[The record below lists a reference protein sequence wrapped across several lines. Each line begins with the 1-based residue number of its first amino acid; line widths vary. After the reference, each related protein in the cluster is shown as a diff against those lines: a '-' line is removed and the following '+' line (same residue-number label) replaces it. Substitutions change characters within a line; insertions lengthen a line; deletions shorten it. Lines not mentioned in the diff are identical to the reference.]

1 MLKYKLLED
10 FFMQQE
16 NYTPMIMQYLEIK
29 KANPGVLIMFRLGDF
44 YEFFFEDAV
53 LVSKVLQL
61 VLTRKAA
68 GNNQKIPMC
77 GIPYHASNAYLSKLV
92 NAGYKVG
99 IVEQLEDPS
108 AAKGIVE
115 RGIVQI
121 VTPGAVIDFEETHNN
136 FIVAIDETLVDY
148 AVCYADV
155 STGDI
160 AVMRLDKN
168 SSSLANLIANL
179 GAKEIVVS
187 SMFDPKLVKNIE
199 QTFNVVTSFEDDNS
213 LRPNYQDIFVN
224 VKDQGLIRV
233 AARLINYLVKIERRD
248 LNYFKL
254 INVSQPQ
261 DFLQIDQ
268 FSRVNLE
275 LTRTIR
281 SEDKYGSLF
290 WLLDET
296 KTAMGRRLLKTYIN
310 QPLRDLNKIYR
321 RQLMIDALTVNFIT
335 REESKDALQE
345 IYDFERIIAR
355 ISFGN
360 ANPKELLRLKQ
371 SLKAFEAL
379 RAKILKLD
387 SPELQEL
394 VKRAFDST
402 ALINLL
408 EKAISEEAPLVIA
421 NGDIFNLGYNKELDE
436 LIKISKHSRQ
446 YILELEEQEKEKTGI
461 KNLKIGYNRVFGYY
475 IEITNSQLDL
485 VKDEYGYIRK
495 QTTKNGERFINEAL
509 KEKESQILSA
519 EERKLELEKHLYYEL
534 LSEIKTYTR
543 KIQVIADIVAELDVM
558 ISLTSVAINHN
569 FVKPTFNHKR
579 GIIVK
584 NGRHPV
590 VDTVLKKN
598 KYVANDIYM
607 DEATDILL
615 ITGPNMGGKS
625 TYMRQLALIVILAQ
639 MGSFVPAES
648 ASLMIFDQIFTRIG
662 ASDDLVSG
670 QSTFMVEMSEANI
683 ALRNA
688 TENSLLIFDEIGRG
702 TATYD
707 GMALAQA
714 MIEYVASNI
723 KAKTVFSTHY
733 HELTFL
739 ENEIPNLK
747 NVHVEV
753 KENKDDITFLYKVK
767 DGPMNKSYGINVATL
782 ADLPYP
788 IIKRAKEVLSSLE
801 NGHKIETSFSEVKE
815 NTASI
820 IDLLEE
826 IKTIDPNRLTPL
838 QALDALVKFK
848 QRLDDNE

>member
-1 MLKYKLLED
+1 
-10 FFMQQE
+10 MQQE

>member
-1 MLKYKLLED
+1 MNN
-10 FFMQQE
+10 E
-16 NYTPMIMQYLEIK
+16 NYTPMIMQYLDIK

-53 LVSKVLQL
+53 LASKVLQL

-77 GIPYHASNAYLSKLV
+77 GIPYHAVSSYLSKLV
-92 NAGYKVG
+92 GAGHKVG

-108 AAKGIVE
+108 LAKGLVD

-148 AVCYADV
+148 AICYADV

-160 AVMRLDKN
+160 SVIRLDKSTN
-168 SSSLANLIANL
+168 SLANFISNL

-187 SMFDPKLVKNIE
+187 TMFDQKLCKKLE
-199 QTFNVVTSFEDDNS
+199 TAFNLVTSFEDDNA
-213 LRPNYQDIFVN
+213 LKPQYQELFTH
-224 VKDQGLIRV
+224 VKDVGLMRV
-233 AARLINYLVKIERRD
+233 GARLINYLVKIEKRE
-248 LNYFKL
+248 LGYFKL
-254 INVSQPQ
+254 INVSHPT
-261 DFLQIDQ
+261 DYLQIDS

-281 SEDKYGSLF
+281 SEDKFGSLF

-296 KTAMGRRLLKTYIN
+296 KTAMGRRLLKNFIN
-310 QPLRDLNKIYR
+310 QPLRDLAKIYR
-321 RQLMIDALTVNFIT
+321 RQLIIDALTVNFIS
-335 REESKDALQE
+335 REEAKNLLED

-371 SLKAFEAL
+371 SLKSFKEIKQ
-379 RAKILKLD
+379 KIELLNN
-387 SPELQEL
+387 PELSDL
-394 VKRAFDST
+394 VGRSFDST
-402 ALINLL
+402 PLIDLL
-408 EKAISEEAPLVIA
+408 EKSISEDAPLVIA
-421 NGDIFNLGYNKELDE
+421 NGDIFNYGYDKELDE
-436 LIKISKHSRQ
+436 LIRISKNSRQ
-446 YILELEEQEKEKTGI
+446 FILELEEQEKAITGI

-475 IEITNSQLDL
+475 IEVTNSQLDL

-495 QTTKNGERFINEAL
+495 QTTKNGERFINETL
-509 KEKESQILSA
+509 KEKEAQILSA
-519 EERKLELEKHLYYEL
+519 EERKGELEKHLYQEL
-534 LSEIKTYTR
+534 LLEIKKYTR

-558 ISLTSVAINHN
+558 ISLTNVSINHN
-569 FVKPTFNHKR
+569 FVKPTFNQNR
-579 GIIVK
+579 TILVK
-584 NGRHPV
+584 AGRHPV

-598 KYVANDIYM
+598 KYVANDIVM
-607 DEATDILL
+607 DKETDILL

-648 ASLMIFDQIFTRIG
+648 ANLMVFDQIFTRIG

-670 QSTFMVEMSEANI
+670 QSTFMVEMSEANV
-683 ALRNA
+683 ALRNSTA
-688 TENSLLIFDEIGRG
+688 NSLLIFDEIGRG

-714 MIEYVASNI
+714 MIEFVATNI

-739 ENEIPNLK
+739 EDEIANLK
-747 NVHVEV
+747 NIHVEV

-767 DGPMNKSYGINVATL
+767 TGPMNKSYGINVATL

-788 IIKRAKEVLSSLE
+788 IIKRAKEVLHHL
-801 NGHKIETSFSEVKE
+801 ETSGHTITNYTTPITNET
-815 NTASI
+815 NTKISP
-820 IDLLEE
+820 DLLEE
-826 IKTIDPNRLTPL
+826 IKAIDPNRLTPL
-838 QALDALVKFK
+838 QALEVLIKIK
-848 QRLDDNE
+848 QRVNDDE

>member
-1 MLKYKLLED
+1 
-10 FFMQQE
+10 MQQE

-29 KANPGVLIMFRLGDF
+29 KANPGILIMFRLGDF

>member
-29 KANPGVLIMFRLGDF
+29 KANPGILIMFRLGDF

-121 VTPGAVIDFEETHNN
+121 VTPGAVIDFEETYNN

-648 ASLMIFDQIFTRIG
+648 ASLMIFDRIFTRIG

>member
-1 MLKYKLLED
+1 MNN
-10 FFMQQE
+10 E
-16 NYTPMIMQYLEIK
+16 NYTPMIMQYLDIK

-53 LVSKVLQL
+53 LASKVLQL

-77 GIPYHASNAYLSKLV
+77 GIPYHAVSSYLSKLV
-92 NAGYKVG
+92 GAGHKVG

-108 AAKGIVE
+108 LAKGLVD

-148 AVCYADV
+148 AICYADV

-160 AVMRLDKN
+160 SVIRLDKSTN
-168 SSSLANLIANL
+168 SLANFISNL

-187 SMFDPKLVKNIE
+187 TMFDQKLCKKLE
-199 QTFNVVTSFEDDNS
+199 TAFNLVTSFEDDNA
-213 LRPNYQDIFVN
+213 LKPQYQELFTH
-224 VKDQGLIRV
+224 VKDVGLMRV
-233 AARLINYLVKIERRD
+233 GARLINYLVKIEKRE
-248 LNYFKL
+248 LGYFKL
-254 INVSQPQ
+254 INVSHPT
-261 DFLQIDQ
+261 DYLQIDS

-281 SEDKYGSLF
+281 SEDKFGSLF

-296 KTAMGRRLLKTYIN
+296 KTAMGRRLLKNFIN
-310 QPLRDLNKIYR
+310 QPLRDLAKIYR
-321 RQLMIDALTVNFIT
+321 RQLIIDALTVNFIS
-335 REESKDALQE
+335 REEVKNLLED

-371 SLKAFEAL
+371 SLKSFKEIKQ
-379 RAKILKLD
+379 KIELLNN
-387 SPELQEL
+387 PELSDL
-394 VKRAFDST
+394 VGRSFDST
-402 ALINLL
+402 PLIDLL
-408 EKAISEEAPLVIA
+408 EKSISEDAPLVIA
-421 NGDIFNLGYNKELDE
+421 NGDIFNYGYDNELDE
-436 LIKISKHSRQ
+436 LIRISKNSRQ
-446 YILELEEQEKEKTGI
+446 FILELEEQEKAKTGI

-475 IEITNSQLDL
+475 IEVTNSQLDL

-495 QTTKNGERFINEAL
+495 QTTKNGERFINETL
-509 KEKESQILSA
+509 KEKEAQILSA
-519 EERKLELEKHLYYEL
+519 EERKGELEKHLYQEL
-534 LSEIKTYTR
+534 LLEIKKYTR

-558 ISLTSVAINHN
+558 ISLTNVSINHN
-569 FVKPTFNHKR
+569 FVKPTFNQNR
-579 GIIVK
+579 TILVK
-584 NGRHPV
+584 AGRHPV

-598 KYVANDIYM
+598 KYVANDIVM
-607 DEATDILL
+607 DKETDILL

-625 TYMRQLALIVILAQ
+625 TYMRQLALIVVLAQ

-648 ASLMIFDQIFTRIG
+648 ANLMVFDQIFTRIG

-670 QSTFMVEMSEANI
+670 QSTFMVEMSEANV
-683 ALRNA
+683 ALRNSTA
-688 TENSLLIFDEIGRG
+688 NSLLIFDEIGRG

-714 MIEYVASNI
+714 MIEFVATNI
-723 KAKTVFSTHY
+723 QAKTVFSTHY

-739 ENEIPNLK
+739 EDEITNLK
-747 NVHVEV
+747 NIHVEV

-767 DGPMNKSYGINVATL
+767 TGPMNKSYGINVATL

-788 IIKRAKEVLSSLE
+788 IIKRAKEVLHHL
-801 NGHKIETSFSEVKE
+801 ETSGHTVTNFTTPITNETNIKMSP
-815 NTASI
+815 
-820 IDLLEE
+820 DLLEE
-826 IKTIDPNRLTPL
+826 IKAIDPNRLTPL
-838 QALDALVKFK
+838 QALEVLIKIK
-848 QRLDDNE
+848 QRVNDDE

>member
-1 MLKYKLLED
+1 MSN
-10 FFMQQE
+10 E
-16 NYTPMIMQYLEIK
+16 NYTPMIMQYLDIK

-53 LVSKVLQL
+53 LASKVLQL

-77 GIPYHASNAYLSKLV
+77 GIPYHAVSSYLSKLV
-92 NAGYKVG
+92 GAGHKVG

-108 AAKGIVE
+108 LAKGLVD

-148 AVCYADV
+148 AICYADV

-160 AVMRLDKN
+160 SVIRLDKSTN
-168 SSSLANLIANL
+168 SLANFISNL

-187 SMFDPKLVKNIE
+187 TMFDQKLCKKLE
-199 QTFNVVTSFEDDNS
+199 TAFNLVTSFEDDNA
-213 LRPNYQDIFVN
+213 LKPHYQELFTH
-224 VKDQGLIRV
+224 VKDVGLIRV
-233 AARLINYLVKIERRD
+233 GARLINYLVKIEKRE
-248 LNYFKL
+248 LGYFKL
-254 INVSQPQ
+254 INVSHPS
-261 DFLQIDQ
+261 DYLQIDS

-296 KTAMGRRLLKTYIN
+296 KTAMGRRLLKNYIN
-310 QPLRDLNKIYR
+310 QPLRDLAKIYR
-321 RQLMIDALTVNFIT
+321 RQLIIDALTVNFIS
-335 REESKDALQE
+335 REEVKNLLED

-371 SLKAFEAL
+371 SLKSFKEIKQKVEL
-379 RAKILKLD
+379 LNN
-387 SPELQEL
+387 PELSEL
-394 VKRAFDST
+394 LGRSFDST
-402 ALINLL
+402 PLIDLL
-408 EKAISEEAPLVIA
+408 EKAISEDAPLVIA
-421 NGDIFNLGYNKELDE
+421 NGDIFNYGYNKELDE
-436 LIKISKHSRQ
+436 LIKISKNSRQ
-446 YILELEEQEKEKTGI
+446 FILELEEQEKAKTGI

-475 IEITNSQLDL
+475 IEVTNSQLDL
-485 VKDEYGYIRK
+485 VKDDYGYIRK

-509 KEKESQILSA
+509 KEKEAQILSA
-519 EERKLELEKHLYYEL
+519 EERKGELEKHLYQEL
-534 LSEIKTYTR
+534 LLEIKKYTR

-558 ISLTSVAINHN
+558 ISLTNVSINHN
-569 FVKPTFNHKR
+569 FIKPTFNQNR
-579 GIIVK
+579 TIFVK
-584 NGRHPV
+584 AGRHPV

-598 KYVANDIYM
+598 KYVANDIVM
-607 DEATDILL
+607 DKETDILL

-648 ASLMIFDQIFTRIG
+648 ANLMVFDQIFTRIG

-670 QSTFMVEMSEANI
+670 QSTFMVEMSEANV
-683 ALRNA
+683 ALRNS
-688 TENSLLIFDEIGRG
+688 TDNSLLIFDEIGRG

-714 MIEYVASNI
+714 MIEYVATNI

-739 ENEIPNLK
+739 EDEIANLR
-747 NVHVEV
+747 NIHVEV

-767 DGPMNKSYGINVATL
+767 TGPMNKSYGINVATL

-788 IIKRAKEVLSSLE
+788 IIKRAKEVLHHLE
-801 NGHKIETSFSEVKE
+801 TSGHTLTNFVTPVTEETSFKV
-815 NTASI
+815 NP
-820 IDLLEE
+820 DLLEE
-826 IKTIDPNRLTPL
+826 IKAIDPNRLTPL
-838 QALDALVKFK
+838 QALEVLIKIK
-848 QRLDDNE
+848 QRVTDDE

>member
-29 KANPGVLIMFRLGDF
+29 KANPGILIMFRLGDF

>member
-1 MLKYKLLED
+1 MNN
-10 FFMQQE
+10 E
-16 NYTPMIMQYLEIK
+16 NYTPMIMQYLDIK

-53 LVSKVLQL
+53 LASKVLQL

-77 GIPYHASNAYLSKLV
+77 GIPYHAVSSYLSKLV
-92 NAGYKVG
+92 GAGHKVG

-108 AAKGIVE
+108 LAKGLVD

-148 AVCYADV
+148 AICYADV

-160 AVMRLDKN
+160 SVIRLDKSTN
-168 SSSLANLIANL
+168 SLANFISNL

-187 SMFDPKLVKNIE
+187 TMFDQKLCKKLE
-199 QTFNVVTSFEDDNS
+199 TAFNLVTSFEDDNA
-213 LRPNYQDIFVN
+213 LKPQYQELFTH
-224 VKDQGLIRV
+224 VKDVGLMRV
-233 AARLINYLVKIERRD
+233 GARLINYLVKIEKRE
-248 LNYFKL
+248 LGYFKL
-254 INVSQPQ
+254 INVSHPT
-261 DFLQIDQ
+261 DYLQIDS

-281 SEDKYGSLF
+281 SEDKFGSLF

-296 KTAMGRRLLKTYIN
+296 KTAMGRRLLKNFIN
-310 QPLRDLNKIYR
+310 QPLRDLAKIYR
-321 RQLMIDALTVNFIT
+321 RQLIIDALTVNFIS
-335 REESKDALQE
+335 REEVKNLLED

-371 SLKAFEAL
+371 SLKSFKEIKQ
-379 RAKILKLD
+379 KIELLNN
-387 SPELQEL
+387 PELSDL
-394 VKRAFDST
+394 VGRSFDST
-402 ALINLL
+402 PLIDLL
-408 EKAISEEAPLVIA
+408 EKSISEDAPLVIA
-421 NGDIFNLGYNKELDE
+421 NGDIFNYGYDKELDE
-436 LIKISKHSRQ
+436 LIRISKNSRQ
-446 YILELEEQEKEKTGI
+446 FILELEEQEKAKTGI

-475 IEITNSQLDL
+475 IEVTNSQLDL

-495 QTTKNGERFINEAL
+495 QTTKNGERFINETL
-509 KEKESQILSA
+509 KEKEAQILSA
-519 EERKLELEKHLYYEL
+519 EERKGELEKHLYQEL
-534 LSEIKTYTR
+534 LLEIKKYTR

-558 ISLTSVAINHN
+558 ISLTNVSINHN
-569 FVKPTFNHKR
+569 FVKPTFNQNR
-579 GIIVK
+579 TILVK
-584 NGRHPV
+584 AGRHPV

-598 KYVANDIYM
+598 KYVANDIVM
-607 DEATDILL
+607 DKETDILL

-648 ASLMIFDQIFTRIG
+648 ANLMVFDQIFTRIG

-670 QSTFMVEMSEANI
+670 QSTFMVEMSEANV
-683 ALRNA
+683 ALRNSTA
-688 TENSLLIFDEIGRG
+688 NSLLIFDEIGRG

-714 MIEYVASNI
+714 MIEFVATNI

-739 ENEIPNLK
+739 EDEIANLK
-747 NVHVEV
+747 NIHVEV

-767 DGPMNKSYGINVATL
+767 TGPMNKSYGINVATL

-788 IIKRAKEVLSSLE
+788 IIKRAKEVLHHL
-801 NGHKIETSFSEVKE
+801 ETSGHTVTNFTTPITNETNIKMSP
-815 NTASI
+815 
-820 IDLLEE
+820 DLLEE
-826 IKTIDPNRLTPL
+826 IKAIDPNRLTPL
-838 QALDALVKFK
+838 QALEVLIKIK
-848 QRLDDNE
+848 QRVNDDE

>member
-1 MLKYKLLED
+1 MSN
-10 FFMQQE
+10 E
-16 NYTPMIMQYLEIK
+16 NYTPMIMQYLDIK

-53 LVSKVLQL
+53 LASKVLQL

-77 GIPYHASNAYLSKLV
+77 GIPYHAVSSYLSKLV
-92 NAGYKVG
+92 GAGHKVG

-108 AAKGIVE
+108 LAKGLVD

-148 AVCYADV
+148 AICYADV

-160 AVMRLDKN
+160 SVIRLDKSTN
-168 SSSLANLIANL
+168 SLANFISNL

-187 SMFDPKLVKNIE
+187 TMFDQKLCKKLE
-199 QTFNVVTSFEDDNS
+199 TAFNLVTSFEDDNA
-213 LRPNYQDIFVN
+213 LKPHYQELFTH
-224 VKDQGLIRV
+224 VKDVGLIRV
-233 AARLINYLVKIERRD
+233 GARLINYLVKIEKRE
-248 LNYFKL
+248 LGYFKL
-254 INVSQPQ
+254 INVSHPS
-261 DFLQIDQ
+261 DYLQIDS

-296 KTAMGRRLLKTYIN
+296 KTAMGRRLLKNYIN
-310 QPLRDLNKIYR
+310 QPLRDLAKIYR
-321 RQLMIDALTVNFIT
+321 RQLIIDALTVNFIS
-335 REESKDALQE
+335 REEVKNLLED

-371 SLKAFEAL
+371 SLKSFKEIKQKVEL
-379 RAKILKLD
+379 LNN
-387 SPELQEL
+387 PELSEL
-394 VKRAFDST
+394 LGRSFDST
-402 ALINLL
+402 PLIDLL
-408 EKAISEEAPLVIA
+408 EKAISEDAPLVIA
-421 NGDIFNLGYNKELDE
+421 NGDIFNYGYNKELDE
-436 LIKISKHSRQ
+436 LIKISKNSRQ
-446 YILELEEQEKEKTGI
+446 FILELEEQEKAKTGI

-475 IEITNSQLDL
+475 IEVTNSQLDL
-485 VKDEYGYIRK
+485 VKDDYGYIRK

-509 KEKESQILSA
+509 KEKEAQILSA
-519 EERKLELEKHLYYEL
+519 EERKGELEKHLYQEL
-534 LSEIKTYTR
+534 LLEIKKYTR

-558 ISLTSVAINHN
+558 ISLTNVSINHN
-569 FVKPTFNHKR
+569 FIKPTFNQNR
-579 GIIVK
+579 TIFVK
-584 NGRHPV
+584 AGRHPV

-598 KYVANDIYM
+598 KYVANDIVM
-607 DEATDILL
+607 DKETDILL

-648 ASLMIFDQIFTRIG
+648 ANLMVFDQIFTRIG

-670 QSTFMVEMSEANI
+670 QSTFMVEMSEANV
-683 ALRNA
+683 ALRNS
-688 TENSLLIFDEIGRG
+688 TDNSLLIFDEIGRG

-714 MIEYVASNI
+714 MIEYVATNI

-739 ENEIPNLK
+739 EDEIANLR
-747 NVHVEV
+747 NIHVEV

-767 DGPMNKSYGINVATL
+767 TGPMNKSYGINVATL

-788 IIKRAKEVLSSLE
+788 IIKRAKEVLHHLE
-801 NGHKIETSFSEVKE
+801 TSGHTLTNFVTPVTEETSFKVSP
-815 NTASI
+815 
-820 IDLLEE
+820 DLLEE
-826 IKTIDPNRLTPL
+826 IKAIDPNRLTPL
-838 QALDALVKFK
+838 QALEVLIKIK
-848 QRLDDNE
+848 QRVTDDE

>member
-1 MLKYKLLED
+1 MNN
-10 FFMQQE
+10 E
-16 NYTPMIMQYLEIK
+16 NYTPMIMQYLDIK

-53 LVSKVLQL
+53 LASKVLQL

-77 GIPYHASNAYLSKLV
+77 GIPYHAVSSYLSKLV
-92 NAGYKVG
+92 GAGHKVG

-108 AAKGIVE
+108 LAKGLVD

-148 AVCYADV
+148 AICYADV

-160 AVMRLDKN
+160 SVIRLDKSTN
-168 SSSLANLIANL
+168 SLANFISNL

-187 SMFDPKLVKNIE
+187 TMFDQKLCKKLE
-199 QTFNVVTSFEDDNS
+199 TAFNLVTSFEDDNA
-213 LRPNYQDIFVN
+213 LKPQYQELFTH
-224 VKDQGLIRV
+224 VKDVGLMRV
-233 AARLINYLVKIERRD
+233 GARLINYLVKIEKRE
-248 LNYFKL
+248 LGYFKL
-254 INVSQPQ
+254 INVSHPT
-261 DFLQIDQ
+261 DYLQIDS

-281 SEDKYGSLF
+281 SEDKFGSLF

-296 KTAMGRRLLKTYIN
+296 KTAMGRRLLKNFIN
-310 QPLRDLNKIYR
+310 QPLRDLAKIYR
-321 RQLMIDALTVNFIT
+321 RQLIIDALTVNFIS
-335 REESKDALQE
+335 REEVKNLLED

-371 SLKAFEAL
+371 SLKSFKEIKQKSEL
-379 RAKILKLD
+379 LNN
-387 SPELQEL
+387 PELSDL
-394 VKRAFDST
+394 VGRSFDST
-402 ALINLL
+402 PLIDLL
-408 EKAISEEAPLVIA
+408 EKSISEDAPLVIA
-421 NGDIFNLGYNKELDE
+421 NGDIFNYGYDKELDE
-436 LIKISKHSRQ
+436 LIRISKNSRQ
-446 YILELEEQEKEKTGI
+446 FILELEEQEKAKTGI

-475 IEITNSQLDL
+475 IEVTNSQLDL

-495 QTTKNGERFINEAL
+495 QTTKNGERFINETL
-509 KEKESQILSA
+509 KEKEAQILSA
-519 EERKLELEKHLYYEL
+519 EERKGELEKHLYQEL
-534 LSEIKTYTR
+534 LLEIKKYTR

-558 ISLTSVAINHN
+558 ISLTNVSINHN
-569 FVKPTFNHKR
+569 FVKPTFNQNR
-579 GIIVK
+579 TILVK
-584 NGRHPV
+584 AGRHPV

-598 KYVANDIYM
+598 KYVANDIVM
-607 DEATDILL
+607 DKETDILL

-648 ASLMIFDQIFTRIG
+648 ANLMVFDQIFTRIG

-670 QSTFMVEMSEANI
+670 QSTFMVEMSEANV
-683 ALRNA
+683 ALRNSTA
-688 TENSLLIFDEIGRG
+688 NSLLIFDEIGRG

-714 MIEYVASNI
+714 MIEFVATNI

-739 ENEIPNLK
+739 EDEIANLK
-747 NVHVEV
+747 NIHVEV

-767 DGPMNKSYGINVATL
+767 TGPMNKSYGINVATL

-788 IIKRAKEVLSSLE
+788 IIKRAKEVLHHL
-801 NGHKIETSFSEVKE
+801 ETSGHTITNYTTPITNET
-815 NTASI
+815 NTKISP
-820 IDLLEE
+820 DLLEE
-826 IKTIDPNRLTPL
+826 IKAIDPNRLTPL
-838 QALDALVKFK
+838 QALEVLIKIK
-848 QRLDDNE
+848 QRVNDDE

>member
-1 MLKYKLLED
+1 MSN
-10 FFMQQE
+10 E
-16 NYTPMIMQYLEIK
+16 NYTPMIMQYLDIK

-53 LVSKVLQL
+53 LASKVLQL

-77 GIPYHASNAYLSKLV
+77 GIPYHAVSSYLSKLV
-92 NAGYKVG
+92 GAGHKVG

-108 AAKGIVE
+108 LAKGLVD

-148 AVCYADV
+148 AICYADV

-160 AVMRLDKN
+160 SVIRLDKSTN
-168 SSSLANLIANL
+168 SLANFISNL

-187 SMFDPKLVKNIE
+187 PMFDQKLCKKLE
-199 QTFNVVTSFEDDNS
+199 TAFNLVTSFEDDNA
-213 LRPNYQDIFVN
+213 LKPHYQELFTH
-224 VKDQGLIRV
+224 VKDVVLIRV
-233 AARLINYLVKIERRD
+233 GARLINYLVKIEKRE
-248 LNYFKL
+248 LGYFKL
-254 INVSQPQ
+254 INVSHPS
-261 DFLQIDQ
+261 DYLQIDS

-296 KTAMGRRLLKTYIN
+296 KTAMGRRLLKNYIN
-310 QPLRDLNKIYR
+310 QPLRDLAKIYR
-321 RQLMIDALTVNFIT
+321 RQLIIDALTVNFIS
-335 REESKDALQE
+335 REEVKNLLED

-371 SLKAFEAL
+371 SLKSFKEIKQKVEL
-379 RAKILKLD
+379 LNN
-387 SPELQEL
+387 PELSEL
-394 VKRAFDST
+394 LGRSFDST
-402 ALINLL
+402 PLIDLL
-408 EKAISEEAPLVIA
+408 EKAISEDAPLVIA
-421 NGDIFNLGYNKELDE
+421 NGDIFNYGYNKELDE
-436 LIKISKHSRQ
+436 LIKISKNSRQ
-446 YILELEEQEKEKTGI
+446 FILELEEQEKAKTGI

-475 IEITNSQLDL
+475 IEVTNSQLDL
-485 VKDEYGYIRK
+485 VKDDYGYIRK

-509 KEKESQILSA
+509 KEKEAQILSA
-519 EERKLELEKHLYYEL
+519 EERKGELEKHLYQEL
-534 LSEIKTYTR
+534 LLEIKKYTR

-558 ISLTSVAINHN
+558 ISLTNVSINHN
-569 FVKPTFNHKR
+569 FIKPTFNQNR
-579 GIIVK
+579 TIFVK
-584 NGRHPV
+584 AGRHPV

-598 KYVANDIYM
+598 KYVANDIVM
-607 DEATDILL
+607 DKETDILL

-648 ASLMIFDQIFTRIG
+648 ANLMVFDQIFTRIG

-670 QSTFMVEMSEANI
+670 QSTFMVEMSEANV
-683 ALRNA
+683 ALRNS
-688 TENSLLIFDEIGRG
+688 TDNSLLIFDEIGRG

-714 MIEYVASNI
+714 MIEYVATNI

-739 ENEIPNLK
+739 EDEIANLR
-747 NVHVEV
+747 NIHVEV

-767 DGPMNKSYGINVATL
+767 TGPMNKSYGINVATL

-788 IIKRAKEVLSSLE
+788 IIKRAKEVLHHLE
-801 NGHKIETSFSEVKE
+801 TSGHTVTNFVTPVTEETSFKV
-815 NTASI
+815 NP
-820 IDLLEE
+820 DLLEE
-826 IKTIDPNRLTPL
+826 IKAIDPNRLTPL
-838 QALDALVKFK
+838 QALEVLIKIK
-848 QRLDDNE
+848 QRVTDDE

>member
-1 MLKYKLLED
+1 MSN
-10 FFMQQE
+10 E
-16 NYTPMIMQYLEIK
+16 NYTPMIMQYLDIK

-53 LVSKVLQL
+53 LASKVLQL

-77 GIPYHASNAYLSKLV
+77 GIPYHAVSSYLSKLV
-92 NAGYKVG
+92 GAGHKVG

-108 AAKGIVE
+108 LAKGLVD

-148 AVCYADV
+148 AICYADV

-160 AVMRLDKN
+160 SVIRLDKSTN
-168 SSSLANLIANL
+168 SLANFISNL

-187 SMFDPKLVKNIE
+187 TMFDQKLCKKLE
-199 QTFNVVTSFEDDNS
+199 TAFNLVTSFEDDNA
-213 LRPNYQDIFVN
+213 LKPHYQELFTH
-224 VKDQGLIRV
+224 VKDVGLIRV
-233 AARLINYLVKIERRD
+233 GARLINYLVKIEKRE
-248 LNYFKL
+248 LGYFKL
-254 INVSQPQ
+254 INVSHPS
-261 DFLQIDQ
+261 DYLQIDS

-296 KTAMGRRLLKTYIN
+296 KTAMGRRLLKNYIN
-310 QPLRDLNKIYR
+310 QPLRDLAKIYR
-321 RQLMIDALTVNFIT
+321 RQLIIDALTVNFIS
-335 REESKDALQE
+335 REEVKNLLED

-371 SLKAFEAL
+371 SLKSFKEIKQKVEL
-379 RAKILKLD
+379 LNN
-387 SPELQEL
+387 PELSEL
-394 VKRAFDST
+394 LGRSFDST
-402 ALINLL
+402 PLIDLL
-408 EKAISEEAPLVIA
+408 EKAISEDAPLVIA
-421 NGDIFNLGYNKELDE
+421 NGDIFNYGYNKELDE
-436 LIKISKHSRQ
+436 LIKISKNSRQ
-446 YILELEEQEKEKTGI
+446 FILELEEQEKAKTGI

-475 IEITNSQLDL
+475 IEVTNSQLDL
-485 VKDEYGYIRK
+485 VKDDYGYIRK

-509 KEKESQILSA
+509 KEKEAQILSA
-519 EERKLELEKHLYYEL
+519 EERKGELEKHLYQEL
-534 LSEIKTYTR
+534 LLEIKKYTR

-558 ISLTSVAINHN
+558 ISLTNVSINHN
-569 FVKPTFNHKR
+569 FIKPTFNQNR
-579 GIIVK
+579 TIFVK
-584 NGRHPV
+584 AGRHPV

-598 KYVANDIYM
+598 KYVANDIVM
-607 DEATDILL
+607 DKETDILL

-648 ASLMIFDQIFTRIG
+648 ANLMVFDQIFTRIG

-670 QSTFMVEMSEANI
+670 QSTFMVEMSEANV
-683 ALRNA
+683 ALRNS
-688 TENSLLIFDEIGRG
+688 TDNSLLIFDEIGRG

-714 MIEYVASNI
+714 MIEYVATNI

-739 ENEIPNLK
+739 EDEIANLR
-747 NVHVEV
+747 NIHVEV

-767 DGPMNKSYGINVATL
+767 TGPMNKSYGINVATL

-788 IIKRAKEVLSSLE
+788 IIKRAKEVLHHL
-801 NGHKIETSFSEVKE
+801 ETSGHTVTNFVTPVTEETSSKV
-815 NTASI
+815 SP
-820 IDLLEE
+820 DLLEE
-826 IKTIDPNRLTPL
+826 IKAIDPNRLTPL
-838 QALDALVKFK
+838 QALEVLIKIK
-848 QRLDDNE
+848 QRVTDDE

>member
-1 MLKYKLLED
+1 
-10 FFMQQE
+10 MQQE

-485 VKDEYGYIRK
+485 VKEEYGYIRK

-739 ENEIPNLK
+739 ENEIPTLK

-838 QALDALVKFK
+838 QALEALVKFK

>member
-1 MLKYKLLED
+1 MNN
-10 FFMQQE
+10 E
-16 NYTPMIMQYLEIK
+16 NYTPMIMQYLDIK

-53 LVSKVLQL
+53 LASKVLQL

-77 GIPYHASNAYLSKLV
+77 GIPYHAVSSYLSKLV
-92 NAGYKVG
+92 GAGHKVG

-108 AAKGIVE
+108 LAKGLVD

-148 AVCYADV
+148 AICYADV

-160 AVMRLDKN
+160 SVIRLDKSTN
-168 SSSLANLIANL
+168 SLANFISNL

-187 SMFDPKLVKNIE
+187 TMFDQKLCKKLE
-199 QTFNVVTSFEDDNS
+199 TAFNLVTSFEDDNA
-213 LRPNYQDIFVN
+213 LKPQYQELFTH
-224 VKDQGLIRV
+224 VKDVGLMRV
-233 AARLINYLVKIERRD
+233 GARLINYLVKIEKRE
-248 LNYFKL
+248 LGYFKL
-254 INVSQPQ
+254 INVSHPT
-261 DFLQIDQ
+261 DYLQIDS

-281 SEDKYGSLF
+281 SEDKFGSLF

-296 KTAMGRRLLKTYIN
+296 KTAMGRRLLKNFIN
-310 QPLRDLNKIYR
+310 QPLRDLAKIYR
-321 RQLMIDALTVNFIT
+321 RQLIIDALTVNFIS
-335 REESKDALQE
+335 REEVKNLLED

-371 SLKAFEAL
+371 SLKSFKEIKQ
-379 RAKILKLD
+379 KIELLNN
-387 SPELQEL
+387 PELSDL
-394 VKRAFDST
+394 VGRSFDST
-402 ALINLL
+402 PLIDLL
-408 EKAISEEAPLVIA
+408 EKSISEDAPLVIA
-421 NGDIFNLGYNKELDE
+421 NGDIFNYGYDNELDE
-436 LIKISKHSRQ
+436 LIRISKNSRQ
-446 YILELEEQEKEKTGI
+446 FILELEEQEKAKTGI

-475 IEITNSQLDL
+475 IEVTNSQLDL

-495 QTTKNGERFINEAL
+495 QTTKNGERFINETL
-509 KEKESQILSA
+509 KEKEAQILSA
-519 EERKLELEKHLYYEL
+519 EERKGELEKHLYQEL
-534 LSEIKTYTR
+534 LLEIKKYTR

-558 ISLTSVAINHN
+558 ISLTNVSINHN
-569 FVKPTFNHKR
+569 FVKPTFNQNR
-579 GIIVK
+579 TILVK
-584 NGRHPV
+584 AGRHPV

-598 KYVANDIYM
+598 KYVANDIVM
-607 DEATDILL
+607 DKETDILL

-648 ASLMIFDQIFTRIG
+648 ANLMVFDQIFTRIG

-670 QSTFMVEMSEANI
+670 QSTFMVEMSEANV
-683 ALRNA
+683 ALRNSTA
-688 TENSLLIFDEIGRG
+688 NSLLIFDEIGRG

-714 MIEYVASNI
+714 MIEFVATNI

-739 ENEIPNLK
+739 EDEIANLK
-747 NVHVEV
+747 NIHVEV

-767 DGPMNKSYGINVATL
+767 AGPMNKSYGINVATL

-788 IIKRAKEVLSSLE
+788 IIKRAKEVLHHL
-801 NGHKIETSFSEVKE
+801 ETSGHTVMNFTTPITNETNIKMSP
-815 NTASI
+815 
-820 IDLLEE
+820 DLLEE
-826 IKTIDPNRLTPL
+826 IKAIDPNRLTPL
-838 QALDALVKFK
+838 QALEVLIKIK
-848 QRLDDNE
+848 QRVNDDE

>member
-1 MLKYKLLED
+1 
-10 FFMQQE
+10 MQQE

-160 AVMRLDKN
+160 AVMRLDKD

-224 VKDQGLIRV
+224 VKDQGLIIV

>member
-1 MLKYKLLED
+1 MNN
-10 FFMQQE
+10 E
-16 NYTPMIMQYLEIK
+16 NYTPMIMQYLDIK

-53 LVSKVLQL
+53 LASKVLQL

-77 GIPYHASNAYLSKLV
+77 GIPYHAVSSYLSKLV
-92 NAGYKVG
+92 GAGHKVG

-108 AAKGIVE
+108 LAKGLVD

-148 AVCYADV
+148 AICYADV

-160 AVMRLDKN
+160 SVIRLDKSTN
-168 SSSLANLIANL
+168 SLANFISNL

-187 SMFDPKLVKNIE
+187 TMFDQKLCKKLE
-199 QTFNVVTSFEDDNS
+199 TAFNLVTSFEDDNA
-213 LRPNYQDIFVN
+213 LKPQYQELFTH
-224 VKDQGLIRV
+224 VKDVGLMRV
-233 AARLINYLVKIERRD
+233 GARLINYLVKIEKRE
-248 LNYFKL
+248 LGYFKL
-254 INVSQPQ
+254 INVSHPT
-261 DFLQIDQ
+261 DYLQIDS

-281 SEDKYGSLF
+281 SEDKFGSLF

-296 KTAMGRRLLKTYIN
+296 KTAMGRRLLKNFIN
-310 QPLRDLNKIYR
+310 QPLRDLAKIYR
-321 RQLMIDALTVNFIT
+321 RQLIIDALTVNFIS
-335 REESKDALQE
+335 REEVKNLLED

-371 SLKAFEAL
+371 SLKSFKEIKQ
-379 RAKILKLD
+379 KIELLNN
-387 SPELQEL
+387 PELSDL
-394 VKRAFDST
+394 VGRSFDST
-402 ALINLL
+402 PLIDLL
-408 EKAISEEAPLVIA
+408 EKSISEDAPLVIA
-421 NGDIFNLGYNKELDE
+421 NGDIFNYGYDNELDE
-436 LIKISKHSRQ
+436 LIRISKNSRQ
-446 YILELEEQEKEKTGI
+446 FILELEEQEKAKTGI

-475 IEITNSQLDL
+475 IEVTNSQLDL

-495 QTTKNGERFINEAL
+495 QTTKNGERFINETL
-509 KEKESQILSA
+509 KEKEAQILSA
-519 EERKLELEKHLYYEL
+519 EERKGELEKHLYQEL
-534 LSEIKTYTR
+534 LLEIKKYTR

-558 ISLTSVAINHN
+558 ISLTNVSINHN
-569 FVKPTFNHKR
+569 FVKPTFNQNR
-579 GIIVK
+579 TILVK
-584 NGRHPV
+584 AGRHPV

-598 KYVANDIYM
+598 KYVANDIVM
-607 DEATDILL
+607 DKETDILL

-648 ASLMIFDQIFTRIG
+648 ANLMVFDQIFTRIG

-670 QSTFMVEMSEANI
+670 QSTFMVEMSEANV
-683 ALRNA
+683 ALRNSTA
-688 TENSLLIFDEIGRG
+688 NSLLIFDEIGRG

-714 MIEYVASNI
+714 MIEFVATNI

-739 ENEIPNLK
+739 EDEIANLK
-747 NVHVEV
+747 NIHVEV

-767 DGPMNKSYGINVATL
+767 TGPMNKSYGINVATL

-788 IIKRAKEVLSSLE
+788 IIKRAKEVLHHL
-801 NGHKIETSFSEVKE
+801 ETSGHTVTNFTTPIPNETKIKISP
-815 NTASI
+815 
-820 IDLLEE
+820 DLLEE
-826 IKTIDPNRLTPL
+826 IKAIDPNRLTPL
-838 QALDALVKFK
+838 QALEVLIKIK
-848 QRLDDNE
+848 QRVNDDE

>member
-1 MLKYKLLED
+1 MSN
-10 FFMQQE
+10 E
-16 NYTPMIMQYLEIK
+16 NYTPMIMQYLDIK

-53 LVSKVLQL
+53 LASKVLQL

-77 GIPYHASNAYLSKLV
+77 GIPYHAVSSYLSKLV
-92 NAGYKVG
+92 GAGHKVG

-108 AAKGIVE
+108 LAKGLVD

-148 AVCYADV
+148 AICYADV

-160 AVMRLDKN
+160 SVIRLDKSTN
-168 SSSLANLIANL
+168 SLANFISNL

-187 SMFDPKLVKNIE
+187 TMFDQKLCKKLE
-199 QTFNVVTSFEDDNS
+199 TAFNLVTSFEDDNA
-213 LRPNYQDIFVN
+213 LKPHYQELFTH
-224 VKDQGLIRV
+224 VKDVGLIRV
-233 AARLINYLVKIERRD
+233 GARLINYLVKIEKRE
-248 LNYFKL
+248 LGYFKL
-254 INVSQPQ
+254 INVSHPS
-261 DFLQIDQ
+261 DYLQIDS

-296 KTAMGRRLLKTYIN
+296 KTAMGRRLLKNYIN
-310 QPLRDLNKIYR
+310 QPLRDLAKIYR
-321 RQLMIDALTVNFIT
+321 RQLIIDALTVNFIS
-335 REESKDALQE
+335 REEVKNLLED

-371 SLKAFEAL
+371 SLKSFKEIKQKVEL
-379 RAKILKLD
+379 LNN
-387 SPELQEL
+387 PELSEL
-394 VKRAFDST
+394 LGRSFDST
-402 ALINLL
+402 PLIDLL
-408 EKAISEEAPLVIA
+408 EKAISEDAPLVIA
-421 NGDIFNLGYNKELDE
+421 NGDIFNYGYNKELDE
-436 LIKISKHSRQ
+436 LIKISKNSRQ
-446 YILELEEQEKEKTGI
+446 FILELEEQEKAKTGI

-475 IEITNSQLDL
+475 IEVTNSQLDL
-485 VKDEYGYIRK
+485 VKDDYGYIRK

-509 KEKESQILSA
+509 KEKEAQILSA
-519 EERKLELEKHLYYEL
+519 EERKGELEKHLYQEL
-534 LSEIKTYTR
+534 LLEIKKYTR

-558 ISLTSVAINHN
+558 ISLTNVSINHN
-569 FVKPTFNHKR
+569 FIKPTFNQNR
-579 GIIVK
+579 TIFVK
-584 NGRHPV
+584 AGRHPV

-598 KYVANDIYM
+598 KYVANDIVM
-607 DEATDILL
+607 DKETDILL

-648 ASLMIFDQIFTRIG
+648 ANLMVFDQIFTRIG

-670 QSTFMVEMSEANI
+670 QSTFMVEMSEANV
-683 ALRNA
+683 ALRNS
-688 TENSLLIFDEIGRG
+688 TDNSLLIFDEIGRG

-714 MIEYVASNI
+714 MIEYVATNI

-739 ENEIPNLK
+739 EDEIANLR
-747 NVHVEV
+747 NIHVEV

-767 DGPMNKSYGINVATL
+767 TGPMNKSYGINVATL

-788 IIKRAKEVLSSLE
+788 IIKRAKEVLHHLE
-801 NGHKIETSFSEVKE
+801 TSGHTVTNFVTPVTEETSFKV
-815 NTASI
+815 NP
-820 IDLLEE
+820 DLLEE
-826 IKTIDPNRLTPL
+826 IKAIDPNRLTPL
-838 QALDALVKFK
+838 QALEVLIKIK
-848 QRLDDNE
+848 QRVTDDE

>member
-1 MLKYKLLED
+1 MSN
-10 FFMQQE
+10 E
-16 NYTPMIMQYLEIK
+16 NYTPMIMQYLDIK
-29 KANPGVLIMFRLGDF
+29 KANPNVLIMFRLGDF

-53 LVSKVLQL
+53 LASKVLQL

-77 GIPYHASNAYLSKLV
+77 GIPYHAVSSYLSKLV
-92 NAGYKVG
+92 GAGHKVG

-108 AAKGIVE
+108 LAKGLVD

-148 AVCYADV
+148 AICYADV

-160 AVMRLDKN
+160 SVIRLDKSTN
-168 SSSLANLIANL
+168 SLANFISNL

-187 SMFDPKLVKNIE
+187 TMFDQKLCKKLE
-199 QTFNVVTSFEDDNS
+199 TAFNLVTSFEDDNA
-213 LRPNYQDIFVN
+213 LKPHYQELFTH
-224 VKDQGLIRV
+224 VKDVGLIRV
-233 AARLINYLVKIERRD
+233 GARLINYLVKIEKRE
-248 LNYFKL
+248 LGYFKL
-254 INVSQPQ
+254 INVSHPS
-261 DFLQIDQ
+261 DYLQIDS

-296 KTAMGRRLLKTYIN
+296 KTAMGRRLLKNYIN
-310 QPLRDLNKIYR
+310 QPLRDLAKIYR
-321 RQLMIDALTVNFIT
+321 RQLIIDALTVNFIS
-335 REESKDALQE
+335 REEVKNLLED

-371 SLKAFEAL
+371 SLKSFKEIKQKVEL
-379 RAKILKLD
+379 LNN
-387 SPELQEL
+387 PELSEL
-394 VKRAFDST
+394 LGRSFDST
-402 ALINLL
+402 PLIDLL
-408 EKAISEEAPLVIA
+408 EKAISEDAPLVIA
-421 NGDIFNLGYNKELDE
+421 NGDIFNYGYNKELDE
-436 LIKISKHSRQ
+436 LIKISKNSRQ
-446 YILELEEQEKEKTGI
+446 FILELEEQEKAKTGI

-475 IEITNSQLDL
+475 IEVTNSQLDL
-485 VKDEYGYIRK
+485 VKDDYGYIRK

-509 KEKESQILSA
+509 KEKEAQILSA
-519 EERKLELEKHLYYEL
+519 EERKGELEKHLYQEL
-534 LSEIKTYTR
+534 LLEIKKYTR

-558 ISLTSVAINHN
+558 ISLTNVSINHN
-569 FVKPTFNHKR
+569 FIKPTFNQNR
-579 GIIVK
+579 TIFVK
-584 NGRHPV
+584 AGRHPV

-598 KYVANDIYM
+598 KYVANDIVM
-607 DEATDILL
+607 DKETDILL

-648 ASLMIFDQIFTRIG
+648 ANLMVFDQIFTRIG

-670 QSTFMVEMSEANI
+670 QSTFMVEMSEANV
-683 ALRNA
+683 ALRNS
-688 TENSLLIFDEIGRG
+688 TDNSLLIFDEIGRG

-714 MIEYVASNI
+714 MIEYVATNI

-739 ENEIPNLK
+739 EDEIANLR
-747 NVHVEV
+747 NIHVEV

-767 DGPMNKSYGINVATL
+767 TGPMNKSYGINVATL

-788 IIKRAKEVLSSLE
+788 IIKRAKEVLHHL
-801 NGHKIETSFSEVKE
+801 ETSGHTVTNFVTPVTEETSSKV
-815 NTASI
+815 SP
-820 IDLLEE
+820 DLLEE
-826 IKTIDPNRLTPL
+826 IKAIDPNRLTPL
-838 QALDALVKFK
+838 QALEVLIKIK
-848 QRLDDNE
+848 QRVTDDE

>member
-1 MLKYKLLED
+1 
-10 FFMQQE
+10 MQQE

-121 VTPGAVIDFEETHNN
+121 VTPGAIIDFEETHNN

-402 ALINLL
+402 ALIKLL

-569 FVKPTFNHKR
+569 FVKPTFNHER